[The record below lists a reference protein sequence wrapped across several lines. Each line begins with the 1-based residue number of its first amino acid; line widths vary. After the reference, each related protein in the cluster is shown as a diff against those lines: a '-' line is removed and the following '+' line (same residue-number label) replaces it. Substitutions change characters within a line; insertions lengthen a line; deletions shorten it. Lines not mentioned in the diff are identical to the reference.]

1 MMKYRPEIDG
11 LRALAVIPVI
21 LFHAGFELFRGGFVG
36 VDVFFVISGYLITT
50 ILIDDLENKRFSII
64 NFYER
69 RARRILP
76 ALFFVMLLCI
86 PFAWMWMLPDALE
99 NFGQSLVS
107 TSLFSNNI
115 LLMLTSADYWELK
128 AVYKPLLHTWS
139 LAVEEQY
146 YIIFPIFLL
155 FAWRLGKN
163 RVFWIV
169 VFIAVISLLFSEY
182 GWRKDVAANF
192 YFSPSRMW
200 ELLAGSIAAFIAHHK
215 GVQKNNFLALV
226 GLAAIIFSIFI
237 YDEEIPFP
245 SLYTIVPVFGVV
257 LLVLYADKNTFAAK
271 ILSTKVFVGT
281 GLISYSLY
289 LWHQPILAFARIYQR
304 EPLSDTGTYAT
315 VLLTFLLAIFTW
327 KFVESP
333 FRNKARFSSARI
345 FGLSSCMIIIFI
357 SIGLYLDRSNGAP
370 SRMFT
375 NDAYQR
381 SSHEIKIT
389 KVERIAIEQV
399 ENHNVNNNHIFI
411 MGDSFAQD
419 IAYLLSYHKPTIK
432 FTLLESKSAIET
444 ICDSELVYKIKRLNG
459 SSIIFAYD
467 EGFDVP
473 CINTVI
479 GSAEKKDIKVMF
491 VGTKQFGS
499 NMNWLSRLQLNERMS
514 LCQAPTSKKVDVD
527 LRDLDAIPQENYFS
541 FFRTFSDTGCFPVTN
556 SEGELL
562 SSDRQHFTI
571 AGVEYFANIFLRNH
585 KIKSV
590 LEKK

>member
-1 MMKYRPEIDG
+1 MLKYRPEIDG
-11 LRALAVIPVI
+11 LRAIAVIPVI
-21 LFHAGFELFRGGFVG
+21 LFHAGFELFSGGFVG
-36 VDVFFVISGYLITT
+36 VDVFFVISGYLIT
-50 ILIDDLENKRFSII
+50 IIIINDIENNRFSII
-64 NFYER
+64 HFYER

-76 ALFFVMLLCI
+76 ALFFVMLMCI

-155 FAWRLGKN
+155 FAWRLGRN
-163 RVFWIV
+163 RVFWMV
-169 VFIAVISLLFSEY
+169 VFIAVLSLLFSEY

-192 YFSPSRMW
+192 YFLPSRIW
-200 ELLAGSIAAFIAHHK
+200 ELLAGSIVAFIVHHK
-215 GVQKNNFLALV
+215 GVQKNNFLAFA
-226 GLAAIIFSIFI
+226 GLAAIIVSIFV

-245 SLYTIVPVFGVV
+245 SLYTIVPVFGSMM
-257 LLVLYADKNTFAAK
+257 LVLYADKNTFAAQ
-271 ILSTKVFVGT
+271 ILSTKVLVGT

-304 EPLSDTGTYAT
+304 EPLTDFGIYAT
-315 VLLTFLLAIFTW
+315 VLLTLLLAIFTW
-327 KFVESP
+327 KFIESP
-333 FRNKARFSSARI
+333 FRNKARFSQVKIFSLSA
-345 FGLSSCMIIIFI
+345 LMIIIFI

-370 SRMFT
+370 NRIFT

-381 SSHEIKIT
+381 SSHEIKIA
-389 KVERIAIEQV
+389 KVQRITIEQV
-399 ENHNVNNNHIFI
+399 KKHNINNGHIFI

-419 IAYLLSYHKPTIK
+419 IAYLLSYHKPAIK
-432 FTLLESKSAIET
+432 FTLLESKSPIET
-444 ICDSELVYKIKRLNG
+444 ICDDELVYKIHHLKG

-467 EGFDVP
+467 EGFNVP
-473 CINTVI
+473 CINRIVS
-479 GSAEKKDIKVMF
+479 SAEKKDIKVMF

-499 NMNWLSRLQLNERMS
+499 NMNWLARLNLNERMS
-514 LCQAPTSKKVDVD
+514 LCQAPISEKVNID
-527 LRDLDAIPQENYFS
+527 LRDADAIPQESYFS
-541 FFRTFSDTGCFPVTN
+541 FLTTFSENGCFPVTN

-571 AGVEYFANIFLRNH
+571 AGVEYFANTFLSNS
-585 KIKSV
+585 KIKPI
-590 LEKK
+590 LKKK

>member
-1 MMKYRPEIDG
+1 MLKYRPEIDG

-21 LFHAGFELFRGGFVG
+21 LFHAGFEIFRGGFIG

-50 ILIDDLENKRFSII
+50 ILIEDIENKRFSI
-64 NFYER
+64 NSFYER

-76 ALFFVMLLCI
+76 ALFFVMSVCI

-155 FAWRLGKN
+155 FAWRLGKSK
-163 RVFWIV
+163 VFWMIV
-169 VFIAVISLLFSEY
+169 FMAIVSLLFSEY

-192 YFSPSRMW
+192 YFSPSRIW
-200 ELLAGSIAAFIAHHK
+200 ELLAGSIAAFIVHHR
-215 GVQKNNFLALV
+215 GVQKNNTLAFL
-226 GLAAIIFSIFI
+226 GLAAIIFSIFAF
-237 YDEEIPFP
+237 DEKIPFP
-245 SLYTIVPVFGVV
+245 SFYTLVPVLGVMA
-257 LLVLYADKNTFAAK
+257 LVLYADESTIAAK
-271 ILSTKVFVGT
+271 VLSTKVLVST

-289 LWHQPILAFARIYQR
+289 LWHQPILAFARIYKR
-304 EPLSDTGTYAT
+304 EPLTDLFTYIIILST
-315 VLLTFLLAIFTW
+315 LLLAIFTW

-333 FRNKARFSSARI
+333 FRNKARFSSAKI
-345 FGLSSCMIIIFI
+345 FGLSACMILIFI

-370 SRMFT
+370 NRMFT

-381 SSHEIKIT
+381 SSHEIKVA
-389 KVERIAIEQV
+389 KVERVALEQV
-399 ENHNVNNNHIFI
+399 EKHSVDNDHIFI

-419 IAYLLSYHKPTIK
+419 VAYLLSYHKPIIK
-432 FTLLESKSAIET
+432 FTLLESKNPIET
-444 ICDSELVYKIKRLNG
+444 ICDSELVYKIERLNG

-467 EGFDVP
+467 EGFNVP
-473 CINTVI
+473 CINI
-479 GSAEKKDIKVMF
+479 LISSAEKKGIKVMF
-491 VGTKQFGS
+491 IGTKQFGS
-499 NMNWLSRLQLNERMS
+499 NMNWLARLKLNERSS
-514 LCQAPTSKKVDVD
+514 LCQAPIGEKVDID
-527 LRDLDAIPQENYFS
+527 LRDLATIPQENYFS
-541 FFRTFSDTGCFPVTN
+541 FLRTFSDTDCFPITN

-571 AGVEYFANIFLRNH
+571 AGVEYFANLFFLNSN
-585 KIKSV
+585 IQSI
-590 LEKK
+590 LQKK